1 MKSGPVPQ
9 RNAGI
14 AKQAYEKNLQEGRG
28 TQAKKS
34 NDSIT
39 VELLRLKEEDIL
51 RIESSGQLVHVKK
64 GVKKNF
70 VQTLAV
76 KLVGCSARWIRV
88 I

>member
-1 MKSGPVPQ
+1 MMKSGPVPQ
-9 RNAGI
+9 RKAGI
-14 AKQAYEKNLQEGRG
+14 TNKPTGRG

-34 NDSIT
+34 NGSVT
-39 VELLRLKEEDIL
+39 AELLRLKEEDIL
-51 RIESSGQLVHVKK
+51 RIESTGQLVHVKK

-76 KLVGCSARWIRV
+76 KLVGCGTRWIRV